1 MSAPMLAGNRGDTLV
16 VAISHDQG
24 LLKLTRSVSSE
35 LGLEVYT
42 DEPRQAILCRIA
54 RLRPSL
60 VVLDVQLGH
69 ECMAWAILRA
79 LKECPATCRIP
90 VLACA
95 AARWLLDSQAVLVR
109 DLCFETWSQP
119 YDPAEL
125 LTKIDRAVTDR
136 SKEIVTV
143 AELG

>member
-1 MSAPMLAGNRGDTLV
+1 MSAPMLDGNRGDTLV

-42 DEPRQAILCRIA
+42 DEPRQGTLRRIA

-69 ECMAWAILRA
+69 ECVAWAILRA
-79 LKECPATCRIP
+79 LKECPATCRNP
-90 VLACA
+90 G
-95 AARWLLDSQAVLVR
+95 ARMCGRALVCSIR
-109 DLCFETWSQP
+109 KQCSSETCVSKRGRNHTTQP
-119 YDPAEL
+119 NC
-125 LTKIDRAVTDR
+125 
-136 SKEIVTV
+136 
-143 AELG
+143 